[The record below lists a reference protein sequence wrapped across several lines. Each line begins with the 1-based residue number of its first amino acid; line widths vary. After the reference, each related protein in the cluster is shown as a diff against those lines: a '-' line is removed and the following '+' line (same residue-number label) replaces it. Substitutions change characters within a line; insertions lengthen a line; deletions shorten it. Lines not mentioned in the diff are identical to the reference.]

1 MFGCSF
7 FKLKIL
13 SQQRQDF
20 CFVFF
25 FFQLFSVFIYPTG
38 FLNEYGRLKTE
49 KRITVA
55 KSYNS
60 SLFH

>member
-25 FFQLFSVFIYPTG
+25 IFQLFSVFIYPTG

-49 KRITVA
+49 K
-55 KSYNS
+55 
-60 SLFH
+60 